1 MIVTKLIYCTFEKD
15 DKENSP
21 EDMTDHETE
30 STSTC
35 RSMECDVEMH
45 SQEDNEQGSVQISE
59 SNSYFCK

>member
-1 MIVTKLIYCTFEKD
+1 MIFTKLIYCTFEKD

-30 STSTC
+30 STS

-45 SQEDNEQGSVQISE
+45 LQEDNKEGSVQISE
-59 SNSYFCK
+59 NNSYFCK